1 MNAQRVALLA
11 LVAAIA
17 AAVLAQ
23 APELK
28 RYLKMERM

>member
-1 MNAQRVALLA
+1 MKRITLLA
-11 LVAAIA
+11 VLGAIA

-28 RYLKMERM
+28 RYLKMKQM